1 MAPKTEVRNDRL
13 YTGAGFTRAN
23 SQVAKRLIMA
33 VDGPEKS
40 GKSNFALSAPE
51 PVAVI
56 NTDIGLDG
64 VVQKWQGDKEIWVM
78 DIDINLQDLK
88 TLTPKDAAAEA
99 DKAWKRILKGYRD
112 VLGQARTIVADNAT
126 ELWEILRMARFG
138 KLDQVKPH
146 HYGPVNAEYRDF
158 IRTAYDQTKTN
169 LILLHKIKDE
179 YVNDNRTGK
188 RIRSGFG
195 DTGFLV
201 QCNVSMWR
209 DATKDAPAYPDNFHM
224 YVTDCRQNMEVAGMD
239 VSGGD
244 INFPTLAT
252 LVFPD
257 TKEKDWL

>member
-1 MAPKTEVRNDRL
+1 MPPQAALKSTNL
-13 YTGAGFTRAN
+13 YTSAGFSRAN
-23 SQVAKRLIMA
+23 SKVAKRLIMA

-40 GKSNFALSAPE
+40 GKSNIALSAPE
-51 PVAVI
+51 PIAVI

-64 VVQKWQGDKEIWVM
+64 VVQKWQEDKEIWVM
-78 DIDINLQDLK
+78 DVDINLQDLK

-99 DKAWKRILKGYRD
+99 DKAWKRVLKAYRD
-112 VLGQARTIVADNAT
+112 TLGQARTIVADNAT

-188 RIRSGFG
+188 RIRSGFA

-209 DATKDAPAYPDNFHM
+209 DMTKEAPAFPDNFHM
-224 YVTDCRQNMEVAGMD
+224 TVTDCRQNMEIAGLD
-239 VSGGD
+239 FSGSD
-244 INFPTLAT
+244 INFPALAVQ
-252 LVFPD
+252 VFPD
-257 TKEKDWL
+257 TKEEFWI